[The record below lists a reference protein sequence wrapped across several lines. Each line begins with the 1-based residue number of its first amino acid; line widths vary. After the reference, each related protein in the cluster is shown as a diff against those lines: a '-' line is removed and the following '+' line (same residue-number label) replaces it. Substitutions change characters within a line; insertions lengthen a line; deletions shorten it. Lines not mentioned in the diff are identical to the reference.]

1 MNDSTESPA
10 GRISGL
16 TATSIVVAN
25 MIGTGIFTS
34 LGFQVGG
41 LPSGFAILMLWLV
54 GGVCAMCGALS
65 YAELAAAMPRS
76 GGEYFYLGRIYHP
89 SLGFMAGWISAT
101 AGFAAPVALAA
112 MAFGKYLTGVVPGV
126 SPLYASL
133 AVVWLVTPLLL
144 GDSKL
149 GSRFQN
155 AMTVLKVALILGVI
169 VAGCFIGQSQQVH
182 FLPQAG
188 DGKLIASTPFAVSLV
203 YVMFAYSGWNASTY
217 IAGEL
222 RKPGRMILLSV
233 GLGTLLVTGLYLA
246 VTAVF
251 LRSTPL
257 AEMDGKVEVALT
269 AGPHLFGA
277 AGTKIMAGFICL
289 GLVSTVSAMMWIGP
303 RVTVAMGEDLRGL
316 RWFAAK
322 NHHGTPVRAILA
334 QFALVNLFL
343 LTSSFEQVVSAATF
357 ILQLCAFL
365 TVMGVFVLRWKRP
378 ELERPYRTWG
388 YPVTPLVFM
397 AVSVW
402 MLWHLLVSKPV
413 ESLIGLGIAPVGLIL
428 YYASL
433 PNYGPMSI
441 KQALFSFKGRMSRSD
456 YWIKGVVP
464 ILLFSWISQFC
475 AYRILANRT
484 GMHLVLVMFVII
496 NVATFWPGLAL
507 LTKRLHDHNRSAL
520 FALTMLIPFVGVVF
534 AIWILV
540 EVWFLGGTVG
550 PNRFGNDP
558 VAPDLPDAGP

>member
-1 MNDSTESPA
+1 MTDTNESPTR
-10 GRISGL
+10 RISGL

-54 GGVCAMCGALS
+54 GGVCATCGALC

-112 MAFGKYLTGVVPGV
+112 MAFGRYLTGVVPGV
-126 SPLYASL
+126 QPMYASL

-144 GDSKL
+144 GDAKL
-149 GSRFQN
+149 GSWFQN
-155 AMTVLKVALILGVI
+155 STTVLKVALILAVI
-169 VAGCFIGQSQQVH
+169 LAGCLISKVQPVS

-217 IAGEL
+217 IAGEV

-233 GLGTLLVTGLYLA
+233 GLGTLVVAGLYLA
-246 VTAVF
+246 VNAVF

-257 AEMDGKVEVALT
+257 AEMNGKVEVALT
-269 AGPHLFGA
+269 AGPYLFGA
-277 AGTKIMAGFICL
+277 AGTKVMAGFICL
-289 GLVSTVSAMMWIGP
+289 GLISTVSAMMWIGP

-322 NHHGTPVRAILA
+322 SGHGTPVRAVLA
-334 QFALVNLFL
+334 QFVLVNLFL
-343 LTSSFEQVVSAATF
+343 LTSSFQQVINAATF
-357 ILQLCAFL
+357 ILQLCALL
-365 TVMGVFVLRWKRP
+365 TVMGVIVLRWKQP
-378 ELERPYRTWG
+378 DLARPYRAWG

-397 AVSVW
+397 VVSLW
-402 MLWHLLVSKPV
+402 MLWHLLSSRDTRM
-413 ESLIGLGIAPVGLIL
+413 ESLVGLGTGVVGLIL
-428 YYASL
+428 YLLSAKNPPSSPR
-433 PNYGPMSI
+433 PN
-441 KQALFSFKGRMSRSD
+441 
-456 YWIKGVVP
+456 
-464 ILLFSWISQFC
+464 
-475 AYRILANRT
+475 
-484 GMHLVLVMFVII
+484 
-496 NVATFWPGLAL
+496 
-507 LTKRLHDHNRSAL
+507 
-520 FALTMLIPFVGVVF
+520 
-534 AIWILV
+534 
-540 EVWFLGGTVG
+540 
-550 PNRFGNDP
+550 PNHEP
-558 VAPDLPDAGP
+558 E